1 MLTVLWI
8 AQVLAIALAI
18 PMVLG
23 KIPPNRLYGFRTRKT
38 LSNPEIW
45 YRANRL
51 AGIDL
56 IVASLTSLLSS
67 ALLIL
72 LLPEQVALAT
82 SALLFAVATMLAT
95 GIGFW
100 QVRKL

>member
-1 MLTVLWI
+1 MLAALWI
-8 AQVLAIALAI
+8 AQVLAITLSI
-18 PMVLG
+18 PMVLN
-23 KIPPNRLYGFRTRKT
+23 KIPPNRFYGFRTRKT
-38 LSNPEIW
+38 LSNSEIW

-56 IVASLTSLLSS
+56 MVASLTSLIAS

-72 LLPEQVALAT
+72 LLPEQVALMA
-82 SALLFAVATMLAT
+82 SALLFATATMLAT

-100 QVRKL
+100 QLRKL